1 LAFVAAATAKAYLR
15 PMRRAV
21 LAIVIVLAASGGA
34 AAYCPSFPDNA
45 STQYVQN
52 QEELMLCHQRELA
65 AAVEAQQR
73 QVEIKAAIESQMRL
87 LEMQRRMMDSLNRR
101 QF

>member
-1 LAFVAAATAKAYLR
+1 MR
-15 PMRRAV
+15 PAV
-21 LAIVIVLAASGGA
+21 LAIVMILAATGGA

-65 AAVEAQQR
+65 AAVEARQR
-73 QVEIKAAIESQMRL
+73 EAEIRAAIESQIRL
-87 LEMQRRMMDSLNRR
+87 LETQRQMMDSLNQR

>member
-1 LAFVAAATAKAYLR
+1 MILAAT
-15 PMRRAV
+15 
-21 LAIVIVLAASGGA
+21 GGA

-65 AAVEAQQR
+65 AAVEARQR
-73 QVEIKAAIESQMRL
+73 EAEIRAAIESQIRL
-87 LEMQRRMMDSLNRR
+87 LETQRQMMDSLNQR

>member
-1 LAFVAAATAKAYLR
+1 MILAAT
-15 PMRRAV
+15 
-21 LAIVIVLAASGGA
+21 GDA

-65 AAVEAQQR
+65 AAVEARQR
-73 QVEIKAAIESQMRL
+73 EAEIRAAIESQIRL
-87 LEMQRRMMDSLNRR
+87 LEAQRQMMDSLNQR